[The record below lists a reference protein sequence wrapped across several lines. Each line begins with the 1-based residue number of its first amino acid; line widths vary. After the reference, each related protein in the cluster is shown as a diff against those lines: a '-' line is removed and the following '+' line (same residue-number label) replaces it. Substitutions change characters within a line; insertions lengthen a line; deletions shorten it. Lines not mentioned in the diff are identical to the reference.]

1 MTHKLKAERLS
12 LFRGERCL
20 FHSIDFALESGELLL
35 LRGPNGSGKTSLLR
49 GLCGLLDFDDGI
61 LSWDGEDIGRN
72 RQDFRARFAWYGHK
86 TGFKSDLTAEENLRF
101 ERYLRA
107 ASGRDIR
114 EAIDRLGLTRQRQL
128 PVRSLS
134 AGQQRRASLARLLL
148 SGVDVWVI
156 DEPFTNLDAEGRGLV
171 ESLVAEHVGR
181 GGMAIVAT
189 HHDMLDGQ
197 PVKTLEIGQ

>member
-1 MTHKLKAERLS
+1 MTHILKAEHLS

-20 FHSIDFALESGELLL
+20 FTSIDFALESGELLL

-49 GLCGLLDFDDGI
+49 GLCGLLEFEEGKI
-61 LSWDGEDIGRN
+61 LWDGEDIGRD
-72 RQDFRARFAWYGHK
+72 RQGFRARFAWYGHK
-86 TGFKSDLTAEENLRF
+86 TGFKADLTAEENLGF
-101 ERYLRA
+101 ESALRA
-107 ASGRDIR
+107 SSGHAIRD
-114 EAIDRLGLTRQRQL
+114 AIDRLGLTRQRRL

-156 DEPFTNLDAEGRGLV
+156 DEPFTNLDAEGRALV
-171 ESLVAEHVGR
+171 EELVAEHVGR

-189 HHDMLDGQ
+189 HHDMLDGKN
-197 PVKTLEIGQ
+197 VKTLEIGQ